1 MNKLTKVGCSALCGS
16 LAAISAA
23 QAGSLTVTG
32 GADMTWISKGGDV
45 TGNPIG
51 MGSNTSLKGSGELD
65 NGWTFDLTIANAN
78 LQAFSTA
85 AINLSMGGLGSLNFN
100 QGDSGNGIQAM
111 DDKMP
116 TAWEEAWGAGLSTG
130 VRLVSGVGTS
140 QNIQYTSPTV
150 GGTTFVVAYAP
161 AMGAADVNDKAT
173 SDPENSKDSGVDV
186 TINVN
191 PSLGTEILSGLNLFV
206 GGHQTKVEA
215 GGSIEEDMYQA
226 VGGVTYDLGP
236 ISLGWM
242 RAGEYTGQDAG
253 ATANFHTYKNTAYG
267 IAFNVNDDLS
277 VSYGKMENEKAGY
290 NKSSI
295 AEGAIERELTVESWQ
310 VAYTMGGASVR
321 IADIKADNVLWGANA
336 GDDKKATV
344 VSLGLA
350 F

>member
-23 QAGSLTVTG
+23 HAGSLTVTG
-32 GADMTWISKGGDV
+32 GADMTWISKGDDV
-45 TGNPIG
+45 TGNPVGI
-51 MGSNTSLKGSGELD
+51 GSNTSLKGSGELD
-65 NGWTFDLTIANAN
+65 NGWTVDLTIANAN

-85 AINLSMGGLGSLNFN
+85 AISLGMGGLGTLNFN

-116 TAWEEAWGAGLSTG
+116 TAWEEAHGAGLATG
-130 VRLVSGVGTS
+130 VRLVSGIGTS
-140 QNIQYTSPTV
+140 QNIQYTAPTTM
-150 GGTTFVVAYAP
+150 GTTLVIAYAP
-161 AMGAADVNDKAT
+161 AVGAADVSDKNTAVGT
-173 SDPENSKDSGVDV
+173 AAKDDGIDV
-186 TINVN
+186 TININ
-191 PSLGTEILSGLNLFV
+191 PSLGTEILSGLNLYA
-206 GGHQTKVEA
+206 GGHVTNVHA

-253 ATANFHTYKNTAYG
+253 ATANYHTYKNTAYG

-290 NKSSI
+290 NKSST
-295 AEGAIERELTVESWQ
+295 AEGAQAKKITVESWQ
-310 VAYTMGGASVR
+310 IAYTMGGASVR
-321 IADIKADNVLWGANA
+321 LADVKADNTFFGNNA
-336 GDDKKATV
+336 GDDKTATI